1 MLIVG
6 GVNFFPSQLESVLL
20 GFAETSPHHA
30 IHLDKKGALDEV
42 SADIEADAHFWGD
55 AGEDI
60 RTRMAT
66 RIEAKIKDLLGFR
79 IKVRLAEP
87 NSIARYEG
95 KSKRVFDNR

>member
-20 GFAETSPHHA
+20 GFSETSPHYA
-30 IHLDKKGALDEV
+30 IHLNKKGALDEV
-42 SADIEADAHFWGD
+42 SADIEAAVDFWQEER
-55 AGEDI
+55 EDI
-60 RTRMAT
+60 RSRMAT

-79 IKVRLAEP
+79 IKVRLVEP
-87 NSIARYEG
+87 NSITRYEG